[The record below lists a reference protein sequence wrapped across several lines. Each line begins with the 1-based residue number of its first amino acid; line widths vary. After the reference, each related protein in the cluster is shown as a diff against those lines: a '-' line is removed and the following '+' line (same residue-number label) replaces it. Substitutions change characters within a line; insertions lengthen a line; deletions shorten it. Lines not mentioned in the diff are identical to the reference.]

1 VSTDDKNSPAATAP
15 AAEVFKSITVSA
27 DHAGKRLDRF
37 LVDAVPDLSRA
48 RVKSM
53 IDDGQVKVNGR
64 RARKGDAV
72 GEGVVVELLA
82 PPPPRDFTPIAK
94 DDASIVSRFD
104 DADVVVL
111 EKPAGM
117 PTHPLRPDETGTLAN
132 VIVARWPAT
141 KEIGFARRE
150 PGLLH
155 RLDTDTSGL
164 VIVAKTAAAFGALRD
179 ASRDGKIT
187 KRYLALV
194 EGNVAAEGRVDYPL
208 VPHRKDPKRVEAVT
222 PHVRLRAGTRTN
234 EAHTRYRPVRA
245 LHAAP
250 AASAGLPQEYT
261 LVEVELETAFRHQVR
276 VHLATVGHPLLGDTL
291 YRGPDASSELGLTR
305 HFLHATEVI
314 FPHPRSGEA
323 TRVTSALPKDLSG
336 VVDRLRAR

>member
-1 VSTDDKNSPAATAP
+1 MSTDENKSRPANEAFTTVTV
-15 AAEVFKSITVSA
+15 AAE
-27 DHAGKRLDRF
+27 HAGKRLDRF
-37 LVDAVPDLSRA
+37 LIDAVPDLSRA
-48 RVKSM
+48 RVKSL
-53 IDDGQVKVNGR
+53 IDDGQVRVDGR

-72 GEGVVVELLA
+72 GEGAVVELLA
-82 PPPPRDFTPIAK
+82 PPPPRDFTPVAE
-94 DDASIVSRFD
+94 DDASIVARYE

-111 EKPAGM
+111 EKPAAM

-132 VIVARWPAT
+132 VIIARWPET
-141 KEIGFARRE
+141 KEIGFAKRE

-164 VIVAKTAAAFGALRD
+164 VIVAKTAAAFDALRT
-179 ASRDGKIT
+179 ASREGKVT

-194 EGNVAAEGRVDYPL
+194 EGKVAAEGRVDYPL

-245 LHAAP
+245 LAESA
-250 AASAGLPQEYT
+250 AASGGIPTEYT

-276 VHLATVGHPLLGDTL
+276 VHLATVGHPLLGDVL
-291 YRGPDASSELGLTR
+291 YRGPDASSELGLAR

-314 FPHPRSGEA
+314 FPHPRSGEP

-336 VVDRLRAR
+336 IVERLRG